1 MFKKLMFT
9 TLIICLLSIFIYQN
23 VSYAGTAITTW
34 INADKK
40 VTNMYKL
47 VTNEV
52 NQYHDIRSGIET
64 LISDWN
70 RNQDAIK
77 NSNMVM
83 LIATGGVIVSGVVAI
98 ATKGS
103 LFPAAYVAVATAI
116 KKHTDTTETT
126 ARSEEYLTAMST
138 LLSLM
143 DTARAN
149 VDAAYNGGYLSVAPG
164 SAWVGS
170 AVKYEYTKGYDATY
184 DDYMTMGAGH
194 VDGYSVSAL
203 DSSVKMGKESGY
215 YHQVMHTGDQR
226 SNEDHVFEN
235 YWPLSHWTVKPDLPK
250 NHPCEGPC
258 SDMFR
263 TPYEALTS
271 HQVTCGDGT
280 VQDVDD
286 EFSEII
292 DGYEKYGPPL
302 DPHNTIYSIQDI
314 LNKRSVT
321 QGCGRSYYKC
331 PSRLDHKDI
340 PKHEVR
346 TCAKTYTSSDGT
358 EGACLDSEGNPLK
371 YRRCMG
377 HARDHNE
384 SDWIGLESTH
394 SDEGD
399 SNSDDSDGEDTSD
412 VVDNSPD
419 CDSCTDS
426 CSACADITYPCGV
439 HSGHPGNASGHAPI
453 GGSCSGTNGWGHS
466 CNATHYMCEQSPTH
480 TFPTFSCGRGGCTE
494 SVSDPQEHRRTCQ
507 HGIKYWSCKKIP
519 EDMVERHKL
528 RTCTRRKV
536 LRRVWDP
543 QIGAYR
549 GVEGVCGET
558 YSNCHGGS
566 KCRDIYG
573 RVGTHTDVVE
583 TPVVP
588 E

>member
-1 MFKKLMFT
+1 MLKQLMYT
-9 TLIICLLSIFIYQN
+9 TLIVCILSVFSIQS
-23 VSYAGTAITTW
+23 VCYAGMIINEWATAERKVD
-34 INADKK
+34 NA
-40 VTNMYKL
+40 KL
-47 VTNEV
+47 TMDGEV
-52 NQYHDIRSGIET
+52 YNYHYIRGDLET
-64 LISDWN
+64 LIGEWN
-70 RNQDAIK
+70 DAK
-77 NSNMVM
+77 
-83 LIATGGVIVSGVVAI
+83 IANDTHRLLSLLAVGGVIVSVASGG
-98 ATKGS
+98 TLS
-103 LFPAAYVAVATAI
+103 PAAYVIAVTAA
-116 KKHTDTTETT
+116 KLTYEETT
-126 ARSEEYLTAMST
+126 YSVQKSAYLTSMSN

-143 DTARAN
+143 DAARAN
-149 VDAAYNGGYLSVAPG
+149 VDAAYYGGYLSVDPG
-164 SAWVGS
+164 AYYTESASNV
-170 AVKYEYTKGYDATY
+170 VYTSGYNPTY
-184 DDYMTMGAGH
+184 DDYIAMGAGH
-194 VDGYSVSAL
+194 VDGYSVSGL

-215 YHQVMHTGDQR
+215 YHQVMHIGDINSR
-226 SNEDHVFEN
+226 EDHVFAKF
-235 YWPLSHWTVKPDLPK
+235 LAFSHWKVKPDLPTVHRCK
-250 NHPCEGPC
+250 GPC

-271 HQVTCGDGT
+271 HQVTCGDDT

-292 DGYEKYGPPL
+292 DGYTKYGPPL
-302 DPHNTIYSIQDI
+302 DPNEMIYSIQDI

-346 TCAKTYTSSDGT
+346 TCAKTYTSADGT

-384 SDWIGLESTH
+384 SDWISLESTH

-453 GGSCSGTNGWGHS
+453 AGSCSVTNGWGHS

-494 SVSDPQEHRRTCQ
+494 SVSDPQEHRRTCING
-507 HGIKYWSCKKIP
+507 HTYWSCKKIP
-519 EDMVERHKL
+519 QDMEEYHKT

-536 LRRVWDP
+536 LRTVWDP
-543 QIGAYR
+543 QLRTYR
-549 GVEGVCGET
+549 GVWGVCNE
-558 YSNCHGGS
+558 SWARCDWIS
-566 KCRDIYG
+566 CMDIY
-573 RVGTHTDVVE
+573 RAIRKHKEGTD
-583 TPVVP
+583 TPQ
-588 E
+588 